1 MKLQPAS
8 RKEIRRIT
16 LGTLVCDGILL
27 IALFLLSL
35 VGVAPFLWAPLCWV
49 FSAEASSLF

>member
-27 IALFLLSL
+27 IALFLLLS
-35 VGVAPFLWAPLCWV
+35 
-49 FSAEASSLF
+49 